1 MGKLRLALVL
11 VSLLLTTLILLP
23 LQLFAMRFR
32 PALAARVPMWWQRVA
47 ARCLGLRVRI
57 EGEPATDRP
66 LLIVSNHTSW
76 VDIVTL
82 GSLLPVS
89 FIAKSE
95 VGGWPVVK
103 WLARLQRSVF
113 IDRTRRT
120 ATAASNSAIAAR
132 LASGEALVLFAEGT
146 TGDGITVLPF
156 RSALVG
162 AAREASG
169 ADQPITIQPVAI
181 VYVGFQGLP
190 IDRSRMAEIAWHGHM
205 DLAPHLVTLV
215 EIGAVDAVVAFGT
228 PIRFGPDA
236 DRKQVTAAAE
246 AEVRAMVRS
255 IRSRGL
261 KNITVMAASPD
272 APILSETESG

>member
-1 MGKLRLALVL
+1 MARLRLAAVL
-11 VSLLLTTLILLP
+11 ASLLLTTLALLP
-23 LQLFAMRFR
+23 VQLFAMRFR
-32 PALAARVPMWWQRVA
+32 PHLAARVPMWWQRVA
-47 ARCLGLRVRI
+47 ARCLGLKVRI
-57 EGEPATDRP
+57 EGAPALDRP
-66 LLIVSNHTSW
+66 LLIVSNHVSW

-82 GSLLPVS
+82 GSVLPVS

-120 ATAASNSAIAAR
+120 ATVASNSAIAAR

-190 IDRSRMAEIAWHGHM
+190 IDRCRMAEIAWHGDM
-205 DLAPHLVTLV
+205 DLAPHLVSLI

-228 PIRFGPDA
+228 PIAFGPDA
-236 DRKQVTAAAE
+236 DRKQVAALAE
-246 AEVRAMVRS
+246 AEVRALVRS
-255 IRSRGL
+255 VRARGV
-261 KNITVMAASPD
+261 KNIVIAATSGDP
-272 APILSETESG
+272 AILSEAENG

>member
-1 MGKLRLALVL
+1 MARLRLAIILTG
-11 VSLLLTTLILLP
+11 LLLTTIILLP
-23 LQLFAMRFR
+23 GQLFAIRFR
-32 PALAARVPMWWQRVA
+32 PKLAARVPMWWQRAA
-47 ARCLGLRVRI
+47 ARALGLRVRV
-57 EGEPATDRP
+57 EGEPAADRP
-66 LLIVSNHTSW
+66 LLIVSNHVSW

-113 IDRTRRT
+113 IDRTRRS

-146 TGDGITVLPF
+146 TGDGIGVLPF

-169 ADQPITIQPVAI
+169 ADAPITIQPVAI

-205 DLAPHLVTLV
+205 DLVPHLVALIG
-215 EIGAVDAVVAFGT
+215 IGAIDAVVAFGT
-228 PIRFGPDA
+228 PIPFGPDT

-255 IRSRGL
+255 IRARGL
-261 KNITVMAASPD
+261 KNIEVTTASLD
-272 APILSETESG
+272 GAILSETESG